1 MINPWI
7 LNCWIQFVLNMVL
20 FKKQREHPKFS
31 RDRAL
36 NCKPVKNIQVY
47 ETRLETGTV
56 MLTYPVGTRPWVA
69 ALIKR
74 FSGAV
79 QKPITKKLELDTL
92 GSAVW
97 DLLDGKRS
105 VKQVIREFSKS
116 YRLHS
121 KEAEMSVTQ
130 FLRHLGKRG
139 LIGFK
144 E

>member
-1 MINPWI
+1 M
-7 LNCWIQFVLNMVL
+7 NMAL
-20 FKKQREHPKFS
+20 FKKHREHPKIS
-31 RDRAL
+31 RDKAMS
-36 NCKPVKNIQVY
+36 CKPVKNIQVT

-97 DLLDGKRS
+97 DLLDGNRS
-105 VKQVIREFSKS
+105 VKKVIREFSKT

-121 KEAEMSVTQ
+121 AEAEMSVTQ
-130 FLRHLGKRG
+130 FLRELGKRG
-139 LIGFK
+139 LIGFR